1 MARIEQNNVKFQ
13 IAFKKLM
20 LHIALDQVRITY
32 ELLLRD
38 LSAFEHK
45 ANLKKLESPKG
56 GKLQT
61 NYADFG
67 LFIAK
72 LMGVNNI
79 FNNQEATPAPAQTTG
94 GQEITTANTNVR
106 ASPYDVLGIMASTA
120 ILIGLGTFA
129 AGGAAA
135 VYALTYGA
143 AELTAITTW
152 ANLAYGITGYSTIA
166 AAVSITSQNVTSLN
180 DLYLKDLVKET
191 QKIDKEMQ
199 NITTEFYVS
208 YRTIFK
214 MNCFRKLLVIMSK
227 DY

>member
-1 MARIEQNNVKFQ
+1 MARIEQNGVKFQ

-20 LHIALDQVRITY
+20 LHIALDQVRTTY

-45 ANLKKLESPKG
+45 ANLKKLKSPNG

-61 NYADFG
+61 NYADLG

-72 LMGVNNI
+72 MMGVNNI
-79 FNNQEATPAPAQTTG
+79 SNAQEAKPAPAQATG
-94 GQEITTANTNVR
+94 GQEISTADTNVR
-106 ASPYDVLGIMASTA
+106 ASPYDVFGIMASTA
-120 ILIGLGTFA
+120 ILIGLGAVA

-143 AELTAITTW
+143 AELTAIRTW
-152 ANLAYGITGYSTIA
+152 AELAFAGYSTIA
-166 AAVSITSQNVTSLN
+166 AVGSITSRNVTDLN
-180 DLYLKDLVKET
+180 DLYLTNLAQET

-199 NITTEFYVS
+199 NITTEFYVA

-214 MNCFRKLLVIMSK
+214 MNCFRKLLVIMNK